1 MNDLNGAW
9 FALTNLSEEPRL
21 RDHRD
26 PLLRAFAEH
35 LGIVASAV
43 WALHKSVE
51 GDAELDREAIRACLR
66 PAGELK
72 ILTADAERLIAE
84 LERCKEGR
92 Q

>member
-43 WALHKSVE
+43 WARHPSLPAP
-51 GDAELDREAIRACLR
+51 GGRAEDSHRRCGAAHRRAG
-66 PAGELK
+66 AVQG
-72 ILTADAERLIAE
+72 
-84 LERCKEGR
+84 G
-92 Q
+92 